1 MKINMLIIH
10 SIFFFL
16 FISKRYSTYWNPSV
30 LVNYANSHKEE
41 ISPNNKEYYL
51 IDPDN
56 YLSKKERERIEK
68 MGLTLGCSGKMY
80 ILITKWRGGPRNT
93 DAVLK
98 FNQNTGLIEGNSF
111 SHTTPYINISSSTIS
126 DNVTPKEFG

>member
-16 FISKRYSTYWNPSV
+16 FISKRYSTYWNPSD

-56 YLSKKERERIEK
+56 YLSKKERESMFSLLDTILSKKNIK
-68 MGLTLGCSGKMY
+68 MVFIVISKTELSSY
-80 ILITKWRGGPRNT
+80 
-93 DAVLK
+93 
-98 FNQNTGLIEGNSF
+98 SF
-111 SHTTPYINISSSTIS
+111 TERFMV
-126 DNVTPKEFG
+126 DFF